1 MKYAFLIFSLAVSS
15 AGADV
20 LSDVLLR
27 VDQAAQKFRSVSTGV
42 REIHYSALF
51 DETKL
56 EQGTFKMRKLAKT
69 GAVLLIDFMGLDRR
83 TILIGG
89 NQLKIYYPKANSVNI
104 YNTSKVVKSVDQFLL
119 VGFGTS
125 NSELQR
131 TYHVSLG
138 GERNDRDH
146 ETTRIE
152 LRPKKAETQTLINTI
167 ELWIPDGQ
175 GTPVQEK
182 LIVGGNSKDYYLF
195 EFLNPQVHTLSDP
208 ALPDSDFELSLPPG
222 VVSHKL

>member
-1 MKYAFLIFSLAVSS
+1 MKYAYVIFLLAVSS
-15 AGADV
+15 AGADL

-42 REIHYSALF
+42 REIHYSGLF
-51 DETKL
+51 DETKV
-56 EQGTFKMRKLAKT
+56 EDGTFKMRKLAKT
-69 GAVLLIDFMGLDRR
+69 GAELLIDFTGRDRR
-83 TILIGG
+83 TILIAS
-89 NQLKIYYPKANSVNI
+89 NQLTIYYPQANSVNI
-104 YNTSKVVKSVDQFLL
+104 HNTRKVVKSVDQFLL

-138 GERNDRDH
+138 GSETIGTRK
-146 ETTRIE
+146 TTRIE
-152 LRPKKAETQTLINTI
+152 LRPKKAETQTLISTI

-175 GTPVQEK
+175 GTPIQEK
-182 LIVGGNSKDYYLF
+182 LIVGGKSKDYYLF
-195 EFLNPQVHTLSDP
+195 EFSNPQVRTLSDP
-208 ALPDSDFELSLPPG
+208 ALPDSDFQLNLPPG

>member
-1 MKYAFLIFSLAVSS
+1 MKYAYLIFSLAVSS
-15 AGADV
+15 AGADM

-27 VDQAAQKFRSVSTGV
+27 VDQAAQKFRSVSTAV
-42 REIHYSALF
+42 REIHYSGLF
-51 DETKL
+51 DETKV
-56 EQGTFKMRKLAKT
+56 EEGTFKMRKLAKT
-69 GAVLLIDFMGLDRR
+69 GAVLLIDFTGRDRR
-83 TILIGG
+83 SILIAS
-89 NQLKIYYPKANSVNI
+89 NQLKIYHPKANSVDVYNI
-104 YNTSKVVKSVDQFLL
+104 GKTVKSVDQFLL

-125 NSELQR
+125 NAELQR

-138 GERNDRDH
+138 GSETIGATK
-146 ETTRIE
+146 TTRIE
-152 LRPKKAETQTLINTI
+152 LRPQKAETQTLINTI

-182 LIVGGNSKDYYLF
+182 LIIGGKSKDYYLF
-195 EFLNPQVHTLSDP
+195 EFSNRQVRTLSDP